1 MPTIDKHMQKSSERT
16 GKDYREIHEW
26 IDDPERKMERHDLS
40 RVLEFG
46 NMFRITHGDEGA
58 NEYVHHLQDDLKAR
72 FAHLLED
79 VEKLM
84 NDHLNYFGCK

>member
-1 MPTIDKHMQKSSERT
+1 MEKSLART
-16 GKDYREIHEW
+16 GKDYRDIHEW

-58 NEYVHHLQDDLKAR
+58 NEYVHHLQDDLKVR
-72 FAHLLED
+72 FEHLLDD
-79 VEKLM
+79 VDKLVR
-84 NDHLNYFGCK
+84 DQLTYFGCK

>member
-1 MPTIDKHMQKSSERT
+1 MPTIDKHMQKSSART

-26 IDDPERKMERHDLS
+26 IDDPERKIERHDLS
-40 RVLEFG
+40 RVLEVG
-46 NMFRITHGDEGA
+46 NLFQEKYGNEGA
-58 NEYVHHLQDDLKAR
+58 NEYVRHLQDDLKAR

-84 NDHLNYFGCK
+84 NDHLNYFRC